1 MNGNGRLY
9 LIAALIGLPPMLV
22 LLTALAPGFTARARA
37 AMQERARLSL
47 MLGGINL
54 AFFFGLGL
62 LIEVGFAP
70 IEIVAVLSLIG
81 VLPILLLTG
90 LMIAAGVSGERIWRQ
105 ITGRPGSLLG
115 SLIVGDAILG
125 LAALVPVL
133 GWFLA
138 LGMIAAGV
146 GAGII
151 ALTQRKNTPENTA
164 EAGLTED

>member
-54 AFFFGLGL
+54 TFFFGLGL

-70 IEIVAVLSLIG
+70 IEIVAVLSLTST
-81 VLPILLLTG
+81 PATFR
-90 LMIAAGVSGERIWRQ
+90 S
-105 ITGRPGSLLG
+105 
-115 SLIVGDAILG
+115 
-125 LAALVPVL
+125 VPVTDS
-133 GWFLA
+133 A
-138 LGMIAAGV
+138 V
-146 GAGII
+146 
-151 ALTQRKNTPENTA
+151 PEPRFST
-164 EAGLTED
+164 LV